1 MKKVGL
7 ALGSGGVRGLA
18 HIGVL
23 KALIKNN
30 IPIDFIAGS
39 SIGSWVG
46 AHYALFKDVSK
57 LEEITTGKKQEKI
70 FSFAEI
76 SFTGGLIK
84 GEKLEKLLNEWLHYA
99 NFDNLKI
106 PLKIVA
112 TDLVTGQ
119 EVVFDQGPVAVA
131 VRASMAVPGFFKP
144 VKIGDKILVDGGVLN
159 PVPDEI
165 VKKMGADIV
174 ISVNLDN
181 YEDLK
186 TTERKYNSFKEVASR
201 SLEIMRKYLAQ
212 DSMNS
217 SDFIIQPPLKEY
229 SSWLDYFTKDKGA
242 EIIAIGE
249 KETEKI
255 IPELKNRIK

>member
-23 KALIKNN
+23 KALVKND

-46 AHYALFKDVSK
+46 AHYALLKDISK

-112 TDLVTGQ
+112 TDLVTG
-119 EVVFDQGPVAVA
+119 EEMVFSEGSVALA

-159 PVPDEI
+159 PVPDGI

-181 YEDLK
+181 YEDKK
-186 TTERKYNSFKEVASR
+186 TSEREYNSFKEVASR
-201 SLEIMRKYLAQ
+201 SLEIMRQYLAK
-212 DSMNS
+212 DSMRD

-242 EIIAIGE
+242 EIVAIGE